1 MWLLC
6 RNFRKL
12 FKDTG
17 MDRID
22 LLINT
27 LKQQYQQNES
37 PEILLQ
43 TLAQLQAELMTKGAV
58 QPLHLGTAKI
68 AVMMPTGAAASASPQ
83 QALTQPVAEVNETL
97 PVTEP
102 VSVNERIA
110 SVQPVL
116 ADTLSREPIRE
127 LKKAIALNDR
137 FLLIQDLFE
146 GDEKR
151 FEQAIKTIDAFSIL
165 AEASFWIEKEIKA
178 KPGYVKGSAAALLLD
193 QLVSRRFS

>member
-1 MWLLC
+1 
-6 RNFRKL
+6 
-12 FKDTG
+12 

-27 LKQQYQQNES
+27 LKQQYQQKES

-102 VSVNERIA
+102 VSER
-110 SVQPVL
+110 
-116 ADTLSREPIRE
+116 ADRIR
-127 LKKAIALNDR
+127 AAR
-137 FLLIQDLFE
+137 A
-146 GDEKR
+146 GR
-151 FEQAIKTIDAFSIL
+151 Y
-165 AEASFWIEKEIKA
+165 A
-178 KPGYVKGSAAALLLD
+178 KPRTHSGT
-193 QLVSRRFS
+193 